1 MSSSIISEITN
12 MQNWTSQQEALKAKT
27 EGTSNELDQDMFL
40 KLMLEQLKYQ
50 DPLNPM
56 SNQDFLAQQAQFT
69 QLEQLTQLT
78 ETIEANSG
86 LTQGMDL
93 IGKEVTLMDP
103 DDPEATI
110 TGVVEEAVFYQN
122 GCAVKVNGKEYPAG
136 LILSAKQPDTTDD
149 STQGGTE
156 GSDSGSD
163 NSDTTVG
170 ETQAAG
176 SSTASSSGIGEKIGE
191 VINDAAAVSKT
202 AAAFTYI
209 GSFLNNLV
217 DGNKSE

>member
-1 MSSSIISEITN
+1 MSSSIINEITN

-103 DDPEATI
+103 DDPTATI
-110 TGVVEEAVFYQN
+110 SGVVEEAVFYQN
-122 GCAVKVNGKEYPAG
+122 GCAVKINGKEYPAG
-136 LILSAKQPDTTDD
+136 LILSAKEPSGSSNSSSSED
-149 STQGGTE
+149 SSSQTEAVEGTQGSTDE
-156 GSDSGSD
+156 SASSD
-163 NSDTTVG
+163 NSIAEKAKSVFSS
-170 ETQAAG
+170 AA
-176 SSTASSSGIGEKIGE
+176 T
-191 VINDAAAVSKT
+191 VSKT
-202 AAAFTYI
+202 AAAFSYI
-209 GSFLNNLV
+209 GDLF
-217 DGNKSE
+217 SELTK

>member
-1 MSSSIISEITN
+1 MSSSIINEITN

-103 DDPEATI
+103 DDPSATI
-110 TGVVEEAVFYQN
+110 SGVVEEAVFYQN
-122 GCAVKVNGKEYPAG
+122 GCAVKIDGKEYPAG
-136 LILSAKQPDTTDD
+136 LILSAKEPSASTSEPSGEETTEDSTNKDD
-149 STQGGTE
+149 STNSTNTAVNALTNAASVSSIARAAKYVTE
-156 GSDSGSD
+156 
-163 NSDTTVG
+163 
-170 ETQAAG
+170 E
-176 SSTASSSGIGEKIGE
+176 ILK
-191 VINDAAAVSKT
+191 
-202 AAAFTYI
+202 
-209 GSFLNNLV
+209 
-217 DGNKSE
+217 